1 MLQTQDSIPARFHS
15 TPYSTDQF
23 LAVLDNTEAGM
34 AVVNTLG
41 QTIYVNNSLQGMMG
55 INTASL
61 PEWCSTQLL
70 SMIER
75 IRSSSEQVIEKW
87 CHEGTTFR
95 IRGRALHAWSGHIAL
110 EVSVAYANTTT
121 SVADVLSRGLALS
134 RTDAALLELLWQGMS
149 NEEIATQQ
157 RVRLGT
163 VKSRLFRLYQKLG
176 VRRRP
181 AAVLRAA
188 EIIAS

>member
-1 MLQTQDSIPARFHS
+1 MLQTQEATSPPNQAS
-15 TPYSTDQF
+15 SYSTDQF

-41 QTIYVNNSLQGMMG
+41 QTVYLNNSLQTMMAT
-55 INTASL
+55 NTASL
-61 PEWCSTQLL
+61 PEWCLAKLL
-70 SMIER
+70 PMIER
-75 IRSSSEQVIEKW
+75 IRSSNEQVIEKW
-87 CHEGTTFR
+87 SHEGTTYR
-95 IRGRALHAWSGHIAL
+95 VRGRALNAWSGHLAL
-110 EVSVAYANTTT
+110 EVSVAYSNAGG

-134 RTDAALLELLWQGMS
+134 RNDAALLELLWRGMS

-188 EIIAS
+188 EVIAN